1 MEHRDT
7 LPTLRASLDGNDT
20 FLSGGHQVIKTAGG
34 SRHAKRMEKVPVW
47 ALDDEKI
54 KQYINTMFPKAKTNK
69 EQRTR
74 AAKIVRILYLYYRV
88 GETRAGVAEQV
99 GMTEKAVE
107 MVLRRVNKVMSGP
120 HMRPKGRPKKPESM
134 ETASE
139 VNF

>member
-20 FLSGGHQVIKTAGG
+20 FLSGGHRVIKTAGA

-54 KQYINTMFPKAKTNK
+54 KQYINLRFPKAKTDK
-69 EQRTR
+69 QQRTR
-74 AAKIVRILYLYYRV
+74 AARVVRVIYLYYRV
-88 GETRAGVAEQV
+88 GETLSAVAEQV
-99 GMTEKAVE
+99 GMTDGAVNQ
-107 MVLRRVNKVMSGP
+107 MLMRVNRSMT
-120 HMRPKGRPKKPESM
+120 RPIKPSHRPKKPVHIG
-134 ETASE
+134 ETSE